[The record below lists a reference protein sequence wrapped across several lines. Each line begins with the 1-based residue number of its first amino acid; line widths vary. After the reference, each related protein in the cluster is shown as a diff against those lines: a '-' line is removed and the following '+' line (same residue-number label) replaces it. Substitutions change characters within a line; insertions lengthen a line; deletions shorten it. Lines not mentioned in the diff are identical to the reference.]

1 MSEWTRTFARLTDPR
16 PAEPAVRPASTNG
29 AAPNGTQLQGLSVP
43 NGLDGTKGTAQQT
56 LPVQRDGDPAT
67 VVPPVDAGQASTLVL
82 PHAGTRTARRTR
94 GLRAW
99 MLTVPVD
106 LAAMLA
112 PLAWAVGH
120 WKGTIFAA
128 ILTVAIFA
136 TGGLYRG
143 RRHMSILDELPSL
156 VGRLLVAAAVVAVIF
171 SQRHDTESYVNGFL
185 HTVVIS
191 AGLLLVGRAFT
202 RTIVLWARR
211 RRWVEHGALIVGSGP
226 VAVDLARLLRRYPQ
240 YGLRFAGF
248 IEDEGAHDDRTEI
261 APWVGRTDDL
271 DEMIVATES
280 DVLIIADASAS
291 SEAKLMRLVRSSTAM
306 RCDLFAVP
314 RLHDFSSHTGPSDH
328 IGAIP
333 VSRVRRPTL
342 NGPKWWLK
350 RTSDIVLALIALIV
364 TGPVLLLT
372 AIAVRIEGGPGI
384 LFRQERLGLN
394 GKRFKLIKFRSLNPV
409 DETDSAT
416 TWSVADDARVG
427 PVGRFIRRT
436 SIDELPQLWNV
447 LRGDMTIVG
456 PRPERPFFAEK
467 FAAEHP
473 LYGNRSRM
481 PAGVTGLAQVSGLR
495 GDTPIADRA
504 RFDNYYI
511 ENWSLWLDTK
521 VLLRTLR
528 EVFRSGQH

>member
-1 MSEWTRTFARLTDPR
+1 MSESTRIFARFPDSTQTETAGRHSLSNGG
-16 PAEPAVRPASTNG
+16 ASI
-29 AAPNGTQLQGLSVP
+29 GTQVPGLSE
-43 NGLDGTKGTAQQT
+43 LDGLEVAKGTAQQAV
-56 LPVQRDGDPAT
+56 PVQRDGDPAT

-82 PHAGTRTARRTR
+82 PHAGSRTARRTR
-94 GLRAW
+94 LLRAW

-112 PLAWAVGH
+112 PLAWANEH

-128 ILTVAIFA
+128 FLTVAIFA

-156 VGRLLVAAAVVAVIF
+156 IGRLLVAAAIVAVIF

-191 AGLLLVGRAFT
+191 AGLLLLGRMFT
-202 RTIVLWARR
+202 RWVVLFARR

-280 DVLIIADASAS
+280 DVIIIADAPAS
-291 SEAKLMRLVRSSTAM
+291 SEAKLMRLVRSPTAM
-306 RCDLFAVP
+306 RCDLVAVP
-314 RLHDFSSHTGPSDH
+314 RLHDFSTHTGLSDH

-333 VSRVRRPTL
+333 VTRVRRPTL

-350 RTSDIVLALIALIV
+350 RTSDIVFALIALIRHQPRPASHRDRGPDRGRPGNPLPPGTPGPQREALQTDQV
-364 TGPVLLLT
+364 PVL
-372 AIAVRIEGGPGI
+372 EPG
-384 LFRQERLGLN
+384 R
-394 GKRFKLIKFRSLNPV
+394 
-409 DETDSAT
+409 
-416 TWSVADDARVG
+416 
-427 PVGRFIRRT
+427 
-436 SIDELPQLWNV
+436 
-447 LRGDMTIVG
+447 
-456 PRPERPFFAEK
+456 
-467 FAAEHP
+467 
-473 LYGNRSRM
+473 
-481 PAGVTGLAQVSGLR
+481 
-495 GDTPIADRA
+495 
-504 RFDNYYI
+504 
-511 ENWSLWLDTK
+511 
-521 VLLRTLR
+521 
-528 EVFRSGQH
+528 